1 MVVLCDQKN
10 QRECAAGTRVVR
22 CATRS
27 NRTEQMN
34 NPLQPIQDAKAEIEI
49 RQKRRQNIQL
59 DFRGAAAAETIAD
72 ELTLMRAEMTVM
84 RELLAMIAAS

>member
-1 MVVLCDQKN
+1 
-10 QRECAAGTRVVR
+10 
-22 CATRS
+22 
-27 NRTEQMN
+27 MN
-34 NPLQPIQDAKAEIEI
+34 NPLQPIQDARAEIEI
-49 RQKRRQNIQL
+49 RQKRRQNVQL